1 MTERVTAIVQYV
13 FLNRAGFVSFSVYAY
28 VHCQSA
34 RSMGNN
40 TCADCAS
47 IRPCPYGCAYGA
59 GQCINKIWHTCI
71 GEGLQ
76 PSSSVVWTGGPR
88 VAFVVRR
95 GGQCALVLS
104 CLLCLN
110 SGKLT
115 NLMTNTAHVGKRPR
129 NFVCIDFTFS
139 YHCFWRCTLFP
150 RNTFPRFHIQLSLL
164 LDMYSCFRVFT
175 RALRTV
181 LHRFCQIQ
189 FASHCEC
196 IHLSTY
202 MPRWELATYCVF
214 ALATPMSFSEE

>member
-1 MTERVTAIVQYV
+1 M
-13 FLNRAGFVSFSVYAY
+13 AY
-28 VHCQSA
+28 L
-34 RSMGNN
+34 
-40 TCADCAS
+40 
-47 IRPCPYGCAYGA
+47 Y
-59 GQCINKIWHTCI
+59 
-71 GEGLQ
+71 
-76 PSSSVVWTGGPR
+76 
-88 VAFVVRR
+88 R
-95 GGQCALVLS
+95 GGVATLLECGVDWWSSCGFCGAAWRSVCTCVLS

-164 LDMYSCFRVFT
+164 LDMYSCFQVFT

-181 LHRFCQIQ
+181 LHRFCQFQ

-202 MPRWELATYCVF
+202 MPRWELARYCV
-214 ALATPMSFSEE
+214 LH